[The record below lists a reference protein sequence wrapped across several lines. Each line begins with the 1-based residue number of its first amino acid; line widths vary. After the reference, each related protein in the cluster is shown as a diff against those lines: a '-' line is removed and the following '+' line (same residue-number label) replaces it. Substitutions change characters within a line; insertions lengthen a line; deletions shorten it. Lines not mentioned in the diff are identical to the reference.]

1 MSPDAHQKMPTNVAR
16 RTFGVTLCFA
26 PLLALLGSLA
36 AGVTHP
42 EWPRF
47 SGVGFMVGA
56 LFLAL
61 VNLHISFGRP
71 ISFGVRSTR
80 NVSVI
85 PLIGTVLICIGLVAG
100 FGAIGTAVM
109 GIVAF
114 ALDTG
119 STGWFAICTWKDRGL
134 WDAPR

>member
-1 MSPDAHQKMPTNVAR
+1 MNPDTQQKIPTNVAR
-16 RTFGVTLCFA
+16 RAVGLTLCFA

-36 AGVTHP
+36 AGLIHP
-42 EWPRF
+42 EYPRF
-47 SGVGFMVGA
+47 SGAGFMIGA

-61 VNLHISFGRP
+61 LNLLISFGRP
-71 ISFGVRSTR
+71 IPFVFRSTR

-85 PLIGTVLICIGLVAG
+85 PLIGTVLICIGLVVG

-119 STGWFAICTWKDRGL
+119 STGWFVICTWKDRSL
-134 WDAPR
+134 WDAA